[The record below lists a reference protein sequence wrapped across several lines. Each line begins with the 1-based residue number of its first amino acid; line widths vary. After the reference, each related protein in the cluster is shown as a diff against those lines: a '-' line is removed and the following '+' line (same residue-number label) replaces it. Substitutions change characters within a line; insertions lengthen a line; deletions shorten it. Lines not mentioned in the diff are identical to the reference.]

1 MITTYTTY
9 DSVRATLG
17 VSDDEIEDAT
27 LALEIWATNLDFS
40 LDEFSSE
47 LVPSYTLIAAKPE
60 GTRTADEKK
69 VYAATRLYATYT
81 VANDLLRSLPMF
93 SFKRLT
99 DGKAETERFDA
110 WKDTKE
116 GVQAG
121 LAAIKLR
128 LELALSKVTSYNV
141 PVRSSFR
148 FTGSTGLATDPVTE

>member
-9 DSVRATLG
+9 DEVRATLG
-17 VSDDEIEDAT
+17 VSDDEIEDTT
-27 LALEIWATNLDFS
+27 LALAIWDTNLDFA

-47 LVPSYTLIAAKPE
+47 LVPAYTAIAAKPE
-60 GTRTADEKK
+60 GSRTAYEKK
-69 VYAATRLYATYT
+69 VYAATRLFSTYI

-99 DGKAETERFDA
+99 DGKAEAERFDA

-128 LELALSKVTSYNV
+128 LELALSKVSSYSAPIRN
-141 PVRSSFR
+141 SFR
-148 FTGSTGLATDPVTE
+148 FTLSTGLATDPVTE